1 MLDTS
6 NYLYLHYYNSDILM
20 FKKYTALS
28 ESDSSKNVVKCI
40 ILVYLEARLIGI
52 QK

>member
-6 NYLYLHYYNSDILM
+6 NYVYLQNYNSDISM
-20 FKKYTALS
+20 FKKYTAL
-28 ESDSSKNVVKCI
+28 SDSSKNVVKCI
-40 ILVYLEARLIGI
+40 ILVYLEPRLIGI